1 MRSASESPRPAM
13 ANCNRPRGKQVGK
26 FNVMRFRVAAASCG
40 QWQYSTW
47 SSGFPSASFLQLFGV
62 FVNLVCTA
70 NLSPLFGFSST
81 QKWAVE
87 WKTTKNR
94 FYAQWFHPQGHVR
107 ISSLKKNFLGSVKS
121 LLQGKQK
128 MIKIACRQLSFS
140 FFSIE
145 IQQFHLSTYYEQTL
159 WETNQ
164 PIGRGLQVKISL
176 SPKTTI
182 ASCFRLDQFQFC

>member
-1 MRSASESPRPAM
+1 MRSASESPRPAV

-94 FYAQWFHPQGHVR
+94 FYAQWFHPQGHAR
-107 ISSLKKNFLGSVKS
+107 ISSLKKFPWECEIPSSRETKNDKNCMQTIIFFIFFDWNPTISPFDMLRTNSLRNQSAYWKRFAGENFTLTKNYNC
-121 LLQGKQK
+121 LL
-128 MIKIACRQLSFS
+128 F
-140 FFSIE
+140 
-145 IQQFHLSTYYEQTL
+145 
-159 WETNQ
+159 
-164 PIGRGLQVKISL
+164 
-176 SPKTTI
+176 
-182 ASCFRLDQFQFC
+182 